1 MEGTSALHVGTGWH
15 SSMGRKVPAG
25 REAQGLS
32 PAWPEWLPEVNSRG
46 SLWVALVS
54 CLAPVQDTSHNT

>member
-1 MEGTSALHVGTGWH
+1 MEGTSALCMGTGWH
-15 SSMGRKVPAG
+15 SGMGRKVPAG
-25 REAQGLS
+25 REVQGLS

-54 CLAPVQDTSHNT
+54 CLASVQGISHNT